1 MPCYS
6 SAQFYKDWRYGIDK
20 DFIDANGEPV
30 KYAPDGFRT
39 WGSERYK
46 LPFPKVPKE
55 VSVNCDCSLIA
66 IAVENDIYI
75 YDTVK
80 FEQVLVC
87 KGHVFKIESLSF
99 QPGSPKVLVSS
110 NFDYQPLSPSEEPTI
125 ILWYLDEMQEH
136 QMVESSVV
144 ASIASQ
150 ATDGVED
157 NLMMASPRIEI
168 SAEERMSLT
177 SAIEPVIEGI
187 SRRHAA
193 ANLRKICGRFTSS
206 SKSQIFSPSGNYLI
220 YMPGK
225 HPRSNDCDKWDVR
238 IYSMSTH
245 EDLFTLGPLNGHT
258 DTIMWTGYSPDETM
272 IATVAWD
279 QSMRIWD
286 ATNGQEKYKFATDSQ
301 NWTGS
306 FSPNSKRFAGTCGD
320 GTLYV
325 YSLEDGSTLVKQNWH
340 SSWKRALDWAPD
352 SNVLAVGEGDGPK
365 PGWFIL
371 YDVDRKEI
379 KQERI
384 FGTEAWR
391 LKAKRKRSF
400 GPFLEVSAIKF
411 VDGGR
416 KVVVL
421 TCGDGGIET
430 YDLESWEKWRF
441 ARPGIDPPF
450 DEEPEEKE
458 EDEEKKSTE
467 EFVSM
472 KQPKQRAVEMD
483 FDNPLIHG
491 GYRMTVWEDKKKGTI
506 FYASMDGDA
515 VRIWD
520 IPMTKEDGA

>member
-1 MPCYS
+1 MSCYS
-6 SAQFYKDWRYGIDK
+6 SAQFRTDWRYAIDK
-20 DFIDANGEPV
+20 DFADANGERV

-46 LPFPKVPKE
+46 LPFPKAPDE

-66 IAVENDIYI
+66 IAVGNDIYL

-87 KGHVFKIESLSF
+87 KGHVSRIDSLSF
-99 QPGSPKVLVSS
+99 QPGNPKVLVSS
-110 NFDYQPLSPSEEPTI
+110 SFDYQSCSPSEEPTI
-125 ILWYLDEMQEH
+125 ILWYLDEMQKHE
-136 QMVESSVV
+136 MVESSVI

-150 ATDGVED
+150 ATDGVVD
-157 NLMMASPRIEI
+157 NLMVASPRIEL
-168 SAEERMSLT
+168 SAEEGMSLT
-177 SAIEPVIEGI
+177 SAVEPLIERII
-187 SRRHAA
+187 KRHIA
-193 ANLRKICGRFTSS
+193 ANLRNICGRLETSFQ
-206 SKSQIFSPSGNYLI
+206 SQIFSPSGKYLI
-220 YMPGK
+220 YMPGQ
-225 HPRSNDCDKWDVR
+225 HPMANGCGRWDVR

-258 DTIMWTGYSPDETM
+258 DAIMWTGYSPDETM

-286 ATNGQEKYKFATDSQ
+286 ATNGQEKYKFATDGQ

-325 YSLEDGSTLVKQNWH
+325 YSLKDGSTLVKQKWH
-340 SSWKRALDWAPD
+340 SCWMRALDWAPD
-352 SNVLAVGEGDGPK
+352 SNVLAVGEEHGPK
-365 PGWFIL
+365 PGGFIL
-371 YDVDRKEI
+371 YDVDSKEI

-384 FGTEAWR
+384 LSTEAWR
-391 LKAKRKRSF
+391 LKAKLKHAF
-400 GPFLEVSAIKF
+400 GASLAVCRVRF

-421 TCGDGGIET
+421 TSGDGGIET

-458 EDEEKKSTE
+458 EDEEKKSTGQI
-467 EFVSM
+467 VSM
-472 KQPKQRAVEMD
+472 SSR
-483 FDNPLIHG
+483 N
-491 GYRMTVWEDKKKGTI
+491 R
-506 FYASMDGDA
+506 SC
-515 VRIWD
+515 
-520 IPMTKEDGA
+520 